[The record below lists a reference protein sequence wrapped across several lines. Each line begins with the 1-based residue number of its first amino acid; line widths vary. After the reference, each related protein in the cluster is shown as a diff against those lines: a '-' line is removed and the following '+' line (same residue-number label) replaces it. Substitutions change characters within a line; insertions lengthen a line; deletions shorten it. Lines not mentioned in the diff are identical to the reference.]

1 MTANEIF
8 TTRLELENLLE
19 SMRDDLSCLE
29 FERADAISEIDE
41 LEATDAPDEIIDEAY
56 SNLDEITDEYAT
68 VEENIEVVS
77 ETIALLDKLESNFR
91 FLRLEE

>member
-1 MTANEIF
+1 MTVNEIF
-8 TTRLELENLLE
+8 TTRLELEGLLE

-29 FERADAISEIDE
+29 FERADTISAIDE

-56 SNLDEITDEYAT
+56 DNLDEITDEYAT
-68 VEENIEVVS
+68 IEEHIEVVS